1 MQFELTNHQRE
12 HQAAFRHFVQ
22 AEVIPAADAW
32 DADERTPR
40 EVLHKLAHM
49 GYLGAVVSPP
59 YRDASMDMVTFGL
72 LNEELGRGCSSLRS
86 LLTVHSMVIQ
96 AVQRWGRR
104 EIKERWLPKLASG
117 EAIGAFAL
125 SEPDVGSDA
134 SAIQARATATPEGYL
149 LNGRKKW
156 ITSGQIADLFLVF
169 ARYEER
175 PCAFLVERE
184 RAGLTILP
192 LKGLLGLRASMPAEL
207 HFQQCLIPK
216 SSLVG
221 GEGFGVS
228 AVAASALDLGRY
240 SVACG
245 CVGLAQACLDAVLS
259 YTENRRQF
267 GVELKEHQL
276 VQQMVTNMLVTVQ
289 AARLLCYHAG
299 ALKDQGD
306 PRMIMQTWSA
316 KYFAS
321 RTAMRAASDAVQLHG
336 ANGCSNAYPVQRYFR
351 DAKIM
356 EIIEGSTQ
364 IQQVTIA
371 RYGYHSPR

>member
-1 MQFELTNHQRE
+1 
-12 HQAAFRHFVQ
+12 
-22 AEVIPAADAW
+22 
-32 DADERTPR
+32 
-40 EVLHKLAHM
+40 
-49 GYLGAVVSPP
+49 
-59 YRDASMDMVTFGL
+59 MDMVTFGL